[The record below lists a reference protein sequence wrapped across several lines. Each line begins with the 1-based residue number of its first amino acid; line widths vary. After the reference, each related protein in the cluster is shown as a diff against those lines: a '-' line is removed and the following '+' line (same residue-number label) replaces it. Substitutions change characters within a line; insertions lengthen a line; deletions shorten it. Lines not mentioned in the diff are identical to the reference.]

1 MRGMN
6 NNPRYPRH
14 RAAIAPSAPVG
25 KAVAVVRKTRA
36 FDPKQKSNGQKHNC
50 FLGKTGSQM
59 LLFFNLAGFIDA
71 KTGKSVIQMPIAQHP
86 S

>member
-1 MRGMN
+1 MGMN
-6 NNPRYPRH
+6 NTLQHSRY
-14 RAAIAPSAPVG
+14 RAAIAPLAPVG
-25 KAVAVVRKTRA
+25 KAVAVAGKTRT

-59 LLFFNLAGFIDA
+59 LYFFNQTALIGA
-71 KTGKSVIQMPIAQHP
+71 KIARSIIQMPIAQHL